1 MKMTKR
7 KPRRLLLPEL
17 KSVRLQRRLQS
28 NLRCPYLTAFAAYRW
43 QERLTKNP
51 YEVYWGQGDC
61 LSEEDYALLIDGGQE
76 GLYEL
81 EGKFYDIAQGDS
93 YEHFKQQRVEMLSSA
108 GVADF
113 SVPYL
118 TELCEEYEV
127 DTFDEAVEAF
137 HGTSKKMSEMDSSL
151 RDFFMDCEEI
161 LMDIDELLESSKS
174 KMAVMEINLDD
185 YLDPAMFGLEGFPD
199 ATLRLE
205 SEEILASELAGFCD
219 TLNEGKGYFEAKLL
233 NLEVGWEKSSVVYA
247 DVDITIRIPSKIAT
261 IEFEDYQ
268 SFDREVAT
276 KETEF
281 MKFVKRLGIEDRQ
294 SFGRDADMFDVV
306 SGPMPEEEVV
316 IKETEFVKF
325 AKRLG
330 SDLPMPE
337 GYDPDTPIPA
347 HIVAK
352 NAHNDTFALLRY
364 DAKEHE
370 ALYLLKDQWV
380 EGYFDGET
388 LATLMSLQ
396 ENCYVFREANG
407 TCVTL
412 EGALVPAE

>member
-17 KSVRLQRRLQS
+17 KNVRLQRRLQS
-28 NLRCPYLTAFAAYRW
+28 NLHCPYLTAFAAYRW
-43 QERLTKNP
+43 QERLMENP
-51 YEVYWGQGDC
+51 YEVYWERGDC

-81 EGKFYDIAQGDS
+81 EGKFYDRAQDDS

-108 GVADF
+108 DVADF
-113 SVPYL
+113 SVPDL

-137 HGTSKKMSEMDSSL
+137 QGTSEKMSEMDYCL
-151 RDFFMDCEEI
+151 RDFFMDCEDT
-161 LMDIDELLESSKS
+161 LMDIDELLKSSKS

-219 TLNEGKGYFEAKLL
+219 TLNEGKGYFEAKLR

-247 DVDITIRIPSKIAT
+247 DVDITIRIPFEIAT
-261 IEFEDYQ
+261 IEFEDH
-268 SFDREVAT
+268 
-276 KETEF
+276 
-281 MKFVKRLGIEDRQ
+281 Q
-294 SFGRDADMFDVV
+294 SFGGDVDMFDVV

-316 IKETEFVKF
+316 IKETEFMKF

-330 SDLPMPE
+330 PDLPMPE
-337 GYDPDTPIPA
+337 EYDPDTPIPA

-370 ALYLLKDQWV
+370 ALYFVKDQWV

-388 LATLMSLQ
+388 LATLMSLH

-407 TCVTL
+407 ACVTL
-412 EGALVPAE
+412 EGALVPAA